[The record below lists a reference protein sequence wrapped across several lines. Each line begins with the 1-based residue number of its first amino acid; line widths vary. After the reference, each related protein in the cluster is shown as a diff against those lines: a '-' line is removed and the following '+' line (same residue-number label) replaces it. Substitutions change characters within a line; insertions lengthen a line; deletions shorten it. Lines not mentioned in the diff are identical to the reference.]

1 MKLSLS
7 GRTVVI
13 TGGAGGLGQAVA
25 RELIERG
32 ARVGLLDLSAE
43 NASAAASELG
53 DIDVVAGWQVDVRDL
68 SSVEAAMAT
77 AAEHFGGIDIVV
89 AGAGIGNVIGS
100 IDATRAEDFERVVD
114 INLTGAWRTFRAA
127 APYVIE
133 KRGHLLAIASMASFL
148 HSPLH
153 SSYTASKAG
162 VWAMCNSLR
171 LEMRQSGVTVGSVHP
186 AFFRTPMI
194 DEVRDDAVALKV
206 WNNFTGPFALISV
219 EEVVSEIIR
228 GIEHRSQQV
237 VIPKKLKIAGI
248 APGALRPLI
257 ERIGYPNRNI
267 RDAIELSRVS
277 RRRSEPSSRRPV
289 ANHLGSVPEK

>member
-13 TGGAGGLGQAVA
+13 TGGAGGLGRAVA
-25 RELIERG
+25 RELIKRD
-32 ARVGLLDLSAE
+32 ARVGLLDLSADA
-43 NASAAASELG
+43 ASAAAAELG
-53 DIDVVAGWQVDVRDL
+53 DIEVAAGWQVDVRDL
-68 SSVEAAMAT
+68 ASVETAMA
-77 AAEHFGGIDIVV
+77 AAAKHFGGIDVVV
-89 AGAGIGNVIGS
+89 AGAGIGNVIAS
-100 IDATRAEDFERVVD
+100 IDATRPEDFERVID
-114 INLTGAWRTFRAA
+114 INLTGAWRTFRAG

-186 AFFRTPMI
+186 AFFQTPMI
-194 DEVRDDAVALKV
+194 DEVLDDAVALKV
-206 WNNFTGPFALISV
+206 WNNFTGPFALLSV
-219 EEVVSEIIR
+219 DEVVSKIIR
-228 GIEHRSQQV
+228 GIERRSQQV
-237 VIPKKLKIAGI
+237 VIPNKLKIAGI

-257 ERIGYPNRNI
+257 ERMGYPNKNTRE
-267 RDAIELSRVS
+267 AIELSRIG
-277 RRRSEPSSRRPV
+277 R
-289 ANHLGSVPEK
+289 